1 MEQLVVRLGA
11 SSQEPIHWLVWSSQQ
26 NEIIASG
33 ELPSAEHLAT
43 LADRA
48 GGRPI
53 CALVPTSDILLK
65 WVTLPAKAGRKAIAA
80 IPFMLEEDISGDI
93 YEQFFALGPKKGD
106 KQAVAIMQKT
116 TITAWLELIQEAGL
130 NCDQMLPD
138 ILALPRANEEAWS
151 ILELGEQLLIRQD
164 DWAGLQGEVTW
175 LKQALNHQARRNETP
190 LQVSDYSG
198 VDLADIDNLEVTSQP
213 LDLPMKVLASGA
225 KNSTFNLLQG
235 EFKVNN
241 KKSGSWR
248 KWRVAAVLAII
259 ALSTTLIDK
268 SLEQQRVSKELTS
281 LKEQT
286 DKAYK
291 SAFPNSGAY
300 RDLRRTMTRQMQSL
314 EQGGGGT
321 SMLVMLNQ
329 LESAFGESKVKPQT
343 LRFDKKRT
351 EIRLQV
357 IAANIDALDKFKRQA
372 EAQGFEVEQGA
383 INQKGSQVVGTLSVR
398 S

>member
-213 LDLPMKVLASGA
+213 LELPMKVLASGA

-268 SLEQQRVSKELTS
+268 SLEQQRVSKELAS

>member
-138 ILALPRANEEAWS
+138 ILALPRANKEAWS

-268 SLEQQRVSKELTS
+268 SLEQQRVSKELAS